1 MVKAVFVHKIDSK
14 YDDLPEK
21 YYHFPKSYLTRVE
34 QTVGDRIVYYG
45 PIKGL
50 SGRFYSAVGRVLRI
64 RSDTARADHYYADIG
79 EYLDFEHQVEYRSNG
94 GYESRLVMPDGS
106 INGGIAQSAVRVISE
121 VEFARIVEAGLPV
134 VDAWPNRDAGQLP
147 LVEPSQGIPGFEEEP
162 EPFIERPIV
171 HQIQNKKY
179 RDARFR
185 QNVLNAYDRRCAFT
199 GLRIINGGGRPE
211 VEAAHIIP
219 VEANGSDA
227 TRNGIALSGTVHWM
241 FDRGLLSLSDNF
253 NILKSRHINYDVDHI
268 LNRDLVAI
276 VPNAQSLQPHPH
288 YLRWHREN
296 CFKN

>member
-1 MVKAVFVHKIDSK
+1 MAKAVFVHKTDSK

-50 SGRFYSAVGRVLRI
+50 SGRYYSAVGRVSGI
-64 RSDTARADHYYADIG
+64 RSDAGRIDHYYADID
-79 EYLDFEHQVEYRSNG
+79 EYLDFEKDVEYRSNG
-94 GYESRLVMPDGS
+94 GFESKLVMADGS
-106 INGGIAQSAVRVISE
+106 INGGTAQSAVRIISE
-121 VEFARIVEAGLPV
+121 IEFARILNSGLSD
-134 VDAWPNRDAGQLP
+134 VDSWPNRD
-147 LVEPSQGIPGFEEEP
+147 PSQSTIIEPGYSIPGFEEEP
-162 EPFIERPIV
+162 APLFERPIV
-171 HQIQNKKY
+171 MQIQNKKY

-241 FDRGLLSLSDNF
+241 FDRGLISLSDNF
-253 NILKSRHINYDVDHI
+253 SILKSRHINSDVDHI
-268 LNRDLVAI
+268 LNKDLVAI
-276 VPNAQSLQPHPH
+276 VPIAQSLRPHPH
-288 YLRWHREN
+288 YLKWHREN

>member
-1 MVKAVFVHKIDSK
+1 MVNAVFVHKPDSK

-21 YYHFPKSYLTRVE
+21 YYHFPKSYLSRVE

-45 PIKGL
+45 PISGL
-50 SGRFYSAVGRVLRI
+50 SGRFYSAVGRVLGI
-64 RSDTARADHYYADIG
+64 RSDTAHANHYYADIS

-94 GYESRLVMPDGS
+94 GYESKLVSPDGS
-106 INGGIAQSAVRVISE
+106 INGGTAQSAVRVISE
-121 VEFARIVEAGLPV
+121 IEFVRIVKAGLPV
-134 VDAWPNRDAGQLP
+134 IDAWPKRDADQPP
-147 LVEPSQGIPGFEEEP
+147 LVEPDHGIPGFEEEP
-162 EPFIERPIV
+162 APFIERPIV
-171 HQIQNKKY
+171 LQLQNKKY

-185 QNVLNAYDRRCAFT
+185 QNILNAYDRRCAFT

-227 TRNGIALSGTVHWM
+227 IRNGIALSGTVHWM

-253 NILKSRHINYDVDHI
+253 KILKSRHINYDVDHI
-268 LNRDLVAI
+268 LNKDLIAI